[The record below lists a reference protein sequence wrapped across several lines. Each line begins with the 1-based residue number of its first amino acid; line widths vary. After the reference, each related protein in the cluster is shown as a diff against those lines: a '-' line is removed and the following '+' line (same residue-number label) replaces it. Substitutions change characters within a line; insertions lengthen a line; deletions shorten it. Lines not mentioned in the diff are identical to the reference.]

1 MASTVYVYVQGEWLN
16 VAVTSQVDLPVTK
29 HNRCTEELRTTKA
42 RLKAVGQQES
52 RIPLS
57 EGLLWGQDSVI
68 CSAAWALLHLFY
80 PISSVLI
87 FVSKRSL
94 CLQLTMEIYKKPS
107 DVWGEKPWNPW
118 KGRFRDELWSSFCGE
133 IGYLQQIQR
142 FPKNAQESQPRAL
155 ELLFIRAFF
164 PSYTLWKTSFHTL
177 TQMKTL
183 TQRAFWRQDFFPL
196 LVWSKVLDDVLCYPR
211 ACNLEFTLWK
221 PACHPRRVHAVTC
234 I

>member
-1 MASTVYVYVQGEWLN
+1 MPF
-16 VAVTSQVDLPVTK
+16 TSQVDLPVTK

-42 RLKAVGQQES
+42 RSEGCRPTGIH

-142 FPKNAQESQPRAL
+142 FPQECTGNQPRAL
-155 ELLFIRAFF
+155 ELFC
-164 PSYTLWKTSFHTL
+164 S
-177 TQMKTL
+177 
-183 TQRAFWRQDFFPL
+183 
-196 LVWSKVLDDVLCYPR
+196 
-211 ACNLEFTLWK
+211 
-221 PACHPRRVHAVTC
+221 
-234 I
+234 